1 MKANYDDEKL
11 WKQLKSFGME
21 CIPEVNVYIY
31 IYEILPYIFLSMF
44 SYSGVY
50 VIQALPLFRD
60 PRSHTTENDAVVEQE
75 ELQLI

>member
-1 MKANYDDEKL
+1 MEAAKVTRN
-11 WKQLKSFGME
+11 GMYSRSK
-21 CIPEVNVYIY
+21 CIY